1 MHPTEL
7 FGVGIGII
15 FAYDRPAVQK
25 VLDGDEQQADQNKD
39 RGDFLVES
47 EEKSLNLE
55 VIVHEPL
62 EDLPEKWQRMS
73 QTPVRSHD

>member
-7 FGVGIGII
+7 FGVGISITM
-15 FAYDRPAVQK
+15 ADDRPAVQK

-47 EEKSLNLE
+47 EEKSFNLE

-62 EDLPEKWQRMS
+62 EDLSEKRQRMG
-73 QTPVRSHD
+73 QAPVRSHD

>member
-15 FAYDRPAVQK
+15 FADDRSAVQK
-25 VLDGDEQQADQNKD
+25 VLDGDKQQADQNKN

-47 EEKSLNLE
+47 EEKSFNL
-55 VIVHEPL
+55 
-62 EDLPEKWQRMS
+62 
-73 QTPVRSHD
+73 

>member
-1 MHPTEL
+1 MSRLTLQVWFDVGVAMHPTEL

-15 FAYDRPAVQK
+15 MADDRPAVQK

-47 EEKSLNLE
+47 EEKSFNL
-55 VIVHEPL
+55 
-62 EDLPEKWQRMS
+62 
-73 QTPVRSHD
+73 